1 MKMRI
6 TEEIWKEGSM
16 YVSYCPEMDIASCGE
31 DIDQAK
37 KNLLETIVINIED
50 TKKMGTYNQFI
61 EECGLE
67 ETDTDVLSVRK
78 ELIGFTPIEVAV

>member
-1 MKMRI
+1 MKIRI

-31 DIDQAK
+31 DVKQAK
-37 KNLLETIVINIED
+37 KNLLETILINIED
-50 TKKMGTYNQFI
+50 TKKMGTYKKFI

-78 ELIGFTPIEVAV
+78 ELIGFTPIEVVV